1 MVSPKSR
8 RPSSLGEGSGRKGEV
23 AKRSNA
29 SDCKSDAPRATKV
42 RILPSPPSVVDG
54 RLREGRRASSRRGEV
69 SWGGSPLPSWRW
81 RGGSPSPPP
90 PGGWG
95 RGGGGGGGGR

>member
-54 RLREGRRASSRRGEV
+54 RLREGRRASSRRGV
-69 SWGGSPLPSWRW
+69 VHWGRLRPPNPGW
-81 RGGSPSPPP
+81 RGASPPAP
-90 PGGWG
+90 PPAGGAG
-95 RGGGGGGGGR
+95 EAG